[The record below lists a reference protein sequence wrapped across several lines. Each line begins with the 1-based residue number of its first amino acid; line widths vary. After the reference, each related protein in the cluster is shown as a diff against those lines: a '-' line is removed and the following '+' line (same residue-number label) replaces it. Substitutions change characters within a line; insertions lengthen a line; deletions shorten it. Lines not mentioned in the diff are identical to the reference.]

1 MREKQNTLERDLRT
15 EQFFD
20 VSEDYYLKQVI
31 EDSIS
36 AATSISSLNKIF
48 LEREGRPEEYL
59 PIDVMSSTNDKYI
72 ALNTYGPNSLEYALA
87 SDMQREDA
95 SRLVDE
101 VFNAKTFRLREPL
114 FQDYD
119 YLKKEYFSMGKSHKE
134 MVSRGLS
141 PYCNPE
147 ELRIRQIEFME
158 EELCSSLQ
166 ESLQGSD
173 VQLLNIKECPDW
185 AIEAYENGERN
196 TGGYVPSENKFVI
209 QSFKFVEGGRI
220 YQQAS
225 IPGNNISHQDI
236 LDVLSDLSNKEIL
249 GSRLDVR
256 TKYFVSEINL
266 VELIELLDRK
276 ASERLGKNIYLGD
289 ESHEEVNTYE
299 RVSEISNINKVNQ
312 EKITT
317 KIVGILDEMHEH
329 KINPLIAADVLDR
342 FVSDEIIENY
352 FDDKK
357 IIKGTYGVSF
367 INMTKKDFIN
377 SDKVNIEYCGAGS
390 CGISRTDQSTPQAA
404 KARSAGLKGEI
415 GYFNQ
420 GICAVCNNA
429 GFYVGINGKYCD
441 KCKSSDLRD

>member
-1 MREKQNTLERDLRT
+1 VREKQNTLERDLRT

-72 ALNTYGPNSLEYALA
+72 ALNTYGPNSLVYALA

-95 SRLVDE
+95 NRLVDE

-158 EELCSSLQ
+158 EELCSNLQ

-225 IPGNNISHQDI
+225 IPGNIINHQDI
-236 LDVLSDLSNKEIL
+236 LDVLSELSHKEMA
-249 GSRLDVR
+249 GNRMDVR
-256 TKYFVSEINL
+256 SKYFVSEL
-266 VELIELLDRK
+266 DLIKIVKLLDQK
-276 ASERLGKNIYLGD
+276 ASERLGKKIYLGD
-289 ESHEEVNTYE
+289 ESIEGPSTYE
-299 RVSEISNINKVNQ
+299 RISEISNINKINQ
-312 EKITT
+312 EKITSR
-317 KIVGILDEMHEH
+317 IVSKLDEMHRN
-329 KINPLIAADVLDR
+329 KINPLVAADVLDK
-342 FVSDEIIENY
+342 FVSKEIIDNY
-352 FDDKK
+352 FEDKK
-357 IIKGTYGVSF
+357 IIKGTYGISF
-367 INMTKKDFIN
+367 VNMSKKEFIS
-377 SDKVNIEYCGAGS
+377 SDKISIEYCGAGS
-390 CGISRTDQSTPQAA
+390 CGISRTDQSTIQAA
-404 KARSAGLKGEI
+404 SARSAGLKGEI
-415 GYFNQ
+415 GFFNQ
-420 GICAVCNNA
+420 GVCAVCNNA

-441 KCKSSDLRD
+441 NCKSSDLIA